1 METQQIQHFAHREAT
16 TIERMQCGALAGLV
30 AQTVTYPIEVTR
42 RRMQT
47 VGLVGIHNDSALTA
61 LGCTTNALPTTPPT
75 LLQTIRH
82 LFQEQGIRGFLKGVS
97 MNWIKGPIAF
107 SISFTAYDSVQKILE
122 SPAERSQRLRQI
134 H

>member
-1 METQQIQHFAHREAT
+1 
-16 TIERMQCGALAGLV
+16 MQCGALAGLV

-61 LGCTTNALPTTPPT
+61 LGCTSTRPTTPQT

-82 LFQEQGIRGFLKGVS
+82 LYKEQGVRGFLKGVS

-107 SISFTAYDSVQKILE
+107 SISFTTYDSVQTILE
-122 SPAERSQRLRQI
+122 SPVERSQRLRQI

>member
-1 METQQIQHFAHREAT
+1 
-16 TIERMQCGALAGLV
+16 MQCGALAGLI

-61 LGCTTNALPTTPPT
+61 LGCSSQRPTTPPT
-75 LLQTIRH
+75 LTQTIQR
-82 LFQEQGIRGFLKGVS
+82 LYQEQGIRGFLKGVT

-107 SISFTAYDSVQKILE
+107 SISFTTYDTVQKFME
-122 SPAERSQRLRQI
+122 SPVERLERLEQLHR
-134 H
+134 